1 MLFKSRRNGLPG
13 QNDSPSPIKE
23 WVDGQLRRFSLQL
36 SKKLSDMEQQLSA
49 RQKKGIITLF
59 SLVFGCVFIL
69 SLYRGL
75 FAVQSAPPG
84 FLKTPH
90 VSVPIAPHLPDSL
103 VARRQ
108 LPKTSIPIDTN
119 QIKLITK

>member
-1 MLFKSRRNGLPG
+1 MLFKSRKNILPG
-13 QNDSPSPIKE
+13 QNDSRSPFKE
-23 WVDGQLRRFSLQL
+23 WVDGQLRRFSIQL
-36 SKKLSDMEQQLSA
+36 SKKLSGMEQQLSG
-49 RQKKGIITLF
+49 RQKKIIITLF

-69 SLYRGL
+69 SLYKGL

-90 VSVPIAPHLPDSL
+90 VSVPIVPHLPDSL

-108 LPKTSIPIDTN
+108 LPKTPMPIDTN
-119 QIKLITK
+119 HIKLITK